1 MPRLFLS
8 AFLAVGAAFQPV
20 VAEELLAYCSISSHQ
35 FRHAPTSLSR
45 CVVAQSK
52 DDIDIRLS
60 DGSHLVFPSDEQGI
74 SHMRLVTPDGLAL
87 TIVNDR
93 TVNVL
98 WLFWAT
104 SDDVGYELSS
114 WLSSANISAFLAP
127 SLRKDVSSMGLI
139 VSFLD

>member
-8 AFLAVGAAFQPV
+8 AFLAVGAVFQPV
-20 VAEELLAYCSISSHQ
+20 FAEESLAYCSISSHQ
-35 FRHAPTSLSR
+35 FRHAPTALSR
-45 CVVAQSK
+45 CVIAQSK

-87 TIVNDR
+87 TIINDR

-98 WLFWAT
+98 WLSGRRQMT
-104 SDDVGYELSS
+104 SNMSCRHGCLRQTSLLS
-114 WLSSANISAFLAP
+114 LHHL
-127 SLRKDVSSMGLI
+127 
-139 VSFLD
+139 